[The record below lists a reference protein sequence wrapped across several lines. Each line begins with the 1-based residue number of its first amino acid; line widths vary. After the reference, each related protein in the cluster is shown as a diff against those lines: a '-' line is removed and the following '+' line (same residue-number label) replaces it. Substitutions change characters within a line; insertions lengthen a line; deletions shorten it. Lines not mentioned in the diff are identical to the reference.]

1 VSRFSKQVWVL
12 GFGSGLVL
20 VAGGC
25 PDGAGKSGEP
35 AAPAP
40 VVASPDTAP
49 AAPPTAAMTCRPE
62 PARPVTVEPGR
73 SIHCAID
80 VGSRNVKLVVGSV
93 LDGQPA
99 SLQNE
104 RQCRVRL
111 QLADRTF
118 DAKTG
123 TPRALSPADQTA
135 LATLFRAYRKQCET
149 DGGRLHGAVATEWAR
164 RAPNGQEVKR
174 HLEEETGVRMDVLD
188 RAAEVR
194 YGYLAATR
202 GLRGRMVLDFGS
214 RSLQLA
220 FWPRGVPAP
229 EGVSAQLGIDEA
241 GDRFFAP
248 AAARTYAEGRKA
260 LEPVLRAALAPVL
273 TSARASLKKKT
284 LAPELV
290 SLGENGDL
298 ALALAGKLWS
308 GSPARPVTESGYA
321 AAVKSWSMQSDP
333 RYGKVS
339 AVLTAAPVRTIE
351 RALEQNPILFDELRS
366 TTLKRVYGN
375 KLLVFPVLA
384 RLLEQE
390 LGITTIVLVPQEMA
404 DGFLIDRLGSGEG
417 AVDAGP
423 QRQVGP

>member
-1 VSRFSKQVWVL
+1 MS
-12 GFGSGLVL
+12 
-20 VAGGC
+20 
-25 PDGAGKSGEP
+25 
-35 AAPAP
+35 
-40 VVASPDTAP
+40 
-49 AAPPTAAMTCRPE
+49 CRPD
-62 PARPVTVEPGR
+62 PTRPLTVEPGR
-73 SIHCAID
+73 AIHCAID
-80 VGSRNVKLVVGSV
+80 VGSRNVKLVVSSV
-93 LDGQPA
+93 VEGRPT

-111 QLADRTF
+111 QLADKTYDARTGS
-118 DAKTG
+118 AR
-123 TPRALSPADQTA
+123 PLSPADQTA
-135 LATLFRAYRKQCET
+135 LATLFRTYRTQCET

-164 RAPNGQEVKR
+164 RAPNAQAVKR
-174 HLEEETGVRMDVLD
+174 ALEEETGVRMDILD

-220 FWPRGVPAP
+220 LWPRGLPAP

-241 GDRFFAP
+241 GDRYFAP
-248 AAARTYAEGRKA
+248 AAARTYAEGRRA

-273 TSARASLKKKT
+273 ASARTGLRKKV

-298 ALALAGKLWS
+298 ALAVAGKLWS
-308 GSPARPVTESGYA
+308 GSPVRPVSESAYA
-321 AAVKSWSMQSDP
+321 SAVKAWSLQADP
-333 RYGKVS
+333 RYGKVT
-339 AVLTAAPVRTIE
+339 AVLTAAPVRAIE
-351 RALEQNPILFDELRS
+351 RALEVNQGLFDELRS
-366 TTLKRVYGN
+366 PNLRRAYGN

-404 DGFLIDRLGSGEG
+404 DGFLIDS
-417 AVDAGP
+417 AATSTPDAGP
-423 QRQVGP
+423 RPTVAP